1 MLLGE
6 YEHTIDDK
14 NRLTLPARFREAF
27 ENGCVVTRGLDG
39 CLHAWPQMAW
49 QQLVDSRLA
58 SLGRTRR
65 FASGTPIVRRGE
77 AGSAFFVLLDGGAR
91 VVAPTGRP
99 RKLGRGDFFGEMA
112 LLDESPRSADV
123 VADGEVLA
131 LTISR
136 SAFGKLLRSEPVLT
150 HELLRTLAARLRAVE
165 RSPGS

>member
-1 MLLGE
+1 MSQLAAGAAARAAIPG
-6 YEHTIDDK
+6 TRD
-14 NRLTLPARFREAF
+14 PA
-27 ENGCVVTRGLDG
+27 
-39 CLHAWPQMAW
+39 QMGRDWIPVLAEVP
-49 QQLVDSRLA
+49 LFTNLSRRHLKRIA

-91 VVAPTGRP
+91 VVAPSGRA

-123 VADGEVLA
+123 LADGEVLA

-136 SAFGKLLRSEPVLT
+136 SAFGKLLRSEPALS

-165 RSPGS
+165 RSAAG